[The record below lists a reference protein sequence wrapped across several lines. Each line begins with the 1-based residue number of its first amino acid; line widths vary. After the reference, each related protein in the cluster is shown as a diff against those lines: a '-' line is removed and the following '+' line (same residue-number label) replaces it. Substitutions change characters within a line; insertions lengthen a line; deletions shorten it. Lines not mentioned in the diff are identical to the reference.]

1 MDMTL
6 IQGTLTGL
14 KTAFELTKAMSDVKT
29 MSEVQAKVIEMQQ
42 VILEAQSSAM
52 AANADQYAATEE
64 LRSLKEDIQKMKA
77 WESER
82 QRYKLRHPTTYGAG
96 VVYALRQSAC
106 KADEPAHYICT
117 TCYESGRKSILG
129 LHFQERGGYS
139 MWTCP
144 VCKTAVSTG
153 TRGSPSA
160 ELAAD

>member
-1 MDMTL
+1 MDLTL

-14 KTAFELTKAMSDVKT
+14 KTAFDIAKGMSDLKT
-29 MSEVQAKVIEMQQ
+29 MSEVQSKIIEMQH

-52 AANADQYAATEE
+52 AANAEQYAAIEE
-64 LRSLKEDIQKMKA
+64 LRSLKDEIQKIKG

-82 QRYKLRHPTTYGAG
+82 QRYKLQQPTSFGAG
-96 VVYALRQSAC
+96 VVYALRQSARQE
-106 KADEPAHYICT
+106 DEPAHYICT

-129 LHFQERGGYS
+129 LHILERGDYS

-160 ELAAD
+160 ELAVE